1 MYKIQSVKITLSKR
15 LPYDHT
21 TLKTQ
26 WNASL
31 NDCVFFSLN
40 KVNVDTTS
48 NVRTRASL
56 NPPEVSNTFE
66 QERKPWEDTTTGLT
80 DQSTRSRQTRRRAG
94 LTKPNR
100 SSDWNQPQTG
110 NWHFSAAAIILHLCE
125 YLIQLRREQFPLF
138 CQGLNSPGSTHARL
152 RQIYAQSQKWYFR
165 QIESTGICVVGHV
178 CAVIKFRTYA
188 TLTLESNRNL
198 DVYRVRF

>member
-1 MYKIQSVKITLSKR
+1 MSEEKIKQRTGHNQN
-15 LPYDHT
+15 LPET
-21 TLKTQ
+21 EWLPPPR
-26 WNASL
+26 
-31 NDCVFFSLN
+31 
-40 KVNVDTTS
+40 VN
-48 NVRTRASL
+48 
-56 NPPEVSNTFE
+56 NTFKRGASKYHGRKAEGSHHNRFDWPE
-66 QERKPWEDTTTGLT
+66 QEKRPKPRT
-80 DQSTRSRQTRRRAG
+80 SRFWP
-94 LTKPNR
+94 K
-100 SSDWNQPQTG
+100 QPQLRLKPTAD
-110 NWHFSAAAIILHLCE
+110 WQLLHFSAAAIILHLCE